1 VKRLRIVKIVALIV
15 MLAVNALASTTSL
28 IGGTQTAAVSDAT
41 PTLFTPAGYVFSIWS
56 LIYIGL
62 IAFAV
67 FQARNTP
74 AAEVVR
80 YKIGYWFAANA
91 LFNVL
96 WLFLWGAGW
105 FWPSVIVMLGLLGTL
120 IIIYQS
126 LGIGQDLAGGPD
138 DSKLATWAVR
148 VPFSIYTGW
157 ISVATIANI
166 SAAVVNSG
174 WQGGAPV
181 QRFWTVVVLLAGTAL
196 GLLATWLRRDV
207 AYALVVV
214 WAFIGIAVARPQE
227 TLVMW
232 VAILGAAVVALGIV
246 SKLTGWRPKPL

>member
-1 VKRLRIVKIVALIV
+1 VKRLRIVNIVALIV
-15 MLAVNALASTTSL
+15 MLVVNALASTTSL

-80 YKIGYWFAANA
+80 GKIGYWFAANA

-120 IIIYQS
+120 IIIY
-126 LGIGQDLAGGPD
+126 
-138 DSKLATWAVR
+138 R
-148 VPFSIYTGW
+148 VSGSAK
-157 ISVATIANI
+157 ISP
-166 SAAVVNSG
+166 AALMTPS
-174 WQGGAPV
+174 
-181 QRFWTVVVLLAGTAL
+181 
-196 GLLATWLRRDV
+196 
-207 AYALVVV
+207 
-214 WAFIGIAVARPQE
+214 
-227 TLVMW
+227 
-232 VAILGAAVVALGIV
+232 
-246 SKLTGWRPKPL
+246 